1 MRPFLV
7 SEVKVT
13 SNHLITPRQALPV
26 THLTSASINPHAPHF
41 IFRVAKEAMEKKFGH
56 VWQSVGATK
65 VPTFA
70 KEKPLGAKGKSRR
83 AGSQISKRRFKSN
96 RQRRRRKRQDVM
108 ATLILRNRR
117 VVKCQLMA
125 EYVVLINLDI

>member
-1 MRPFLV
+1 MRRLSRPFLV

-13 SNHLITPRQALPV
+13 SNHLITPRQVLPV

-56 VWQSVGATK
+56 VWQPVGATK

-83 AGSQISKRRFKSN
+83 GGLLPSRLLNFKKKVQVQQAEEEEEKARR
-96 RQRRRRKRQDVM
+96 DG
-108 ATLILRNRR
+108 
-117 VVKCQLMA
+117 
-125 EYVVLINLDI
+125 DIDSLE

>member
-1 MRPFLV
+1 MRRPSRPFLA

-70 KEKPLGAKGKSRR
+70 KGRWPPAKPAPKFQKEGSSPTGRGGGGKGK
-83 AGSQISKRRFKSN
+83 
-96 RQRRRRKRQDVM
+96 
-108 ATLILRNRR
+108 T
-117 VVKCQLMA
+117 
-125 EYVVLINLDI
+125 

>member
-1 MRPFLV
+1 MV

-56 VWQSVGATK
+56 VWQPVGATK

-70 KEKPLGAKGKSRR
+70 KEKPLGAKKGKSWRGGLLPRR
-83 AGSQISKRRFKSN
+83 LPNVKRV
-96 RQRRRRKRQDVM
+96 QVQQDEEEEEVARRNSDM
-108 ATLILRNRR
+108 SIDSDSL
-117 VVKCQLMA
+117 
-125 EYVVLINLDI
+125 E